1 MHAGDQTINSD
12 NKGIPET
19 QGPPNCLAISERGIR
34 TDRDFAQFMSAVMG
48 DVIAGRLSTT
58 KATTATRAGAAML
71 KVIEMRHRYGSGDD
85 GAKSLRLID

>member
-1 MHAGDQTINSD
+1 VHTPNQDVHENNQSGHQIQ
-12 NKGIPET
+12 E
-19 QGPPNCLAISERGIR
+19 PPNCLVISERGIK

>member
-1 MHAGDQTINSD
+1 MSTADQTIHSND
-12 NKGIPET
+12 QGIDQRQEA
-19 QGPPNCLAISERGIR
+19 PNCLAISERGIR

-48 DVIAGRLSTT
+48 DVIAGRLSTAT
-58 KATTATRAGAAML
+58 ATTATRAGVAML

>member
-1 MHAGDQTINSD
+1 MHSSDQEVPAD
-12 NKGIPET
+12 NENIPAVQEA
-19 QGPPNCLAISERGIR
+19 PNCLAISERGIK

-58 KATTATRAGAAML
+58 KATTATRAGAALL